1 MKNKIILLLLFTTG
15 LLIDETIQQA
25 VFKETQEG
33 KQLLRTA
40 RAAVDANL
48 ASKDHSLIDNHD
60 CEELKTLCTH
70 IKTTD
75 NLAILE
81 CVSTFT
87 SSQLEAMP
95 DKCQHAIWQE
105 TKEMIRAKWVED
117 NLLKRQCAKER
128 DSLESCINA
137 VDIWTCIKD
146 RALQLEHGNKCRSY
160 IKRVH
165 AVFFPDFENL
175 GDFFNSCSTEID
187 QLECGRLNI
196 EHKPIS
202 QLETVDCLQQTGADI
217 LGQPCKLSI
226 ARIELQEAD
235 LKFFEICSVDLKNLC
250 PQEVS
255 GTPGAFK
262 CLVKNKSNPAM
273 TNRCSDKI
281 SQRDREIA
289 KDYRISH
296 GLAKACKDDIKL
308 HHCRRGVSEDKQV
321 RLAQILLCL
330 ETVEKNGTK
339 IAPECRAE
347 IDDHRRMLMSDGQL
361 SPEILND
368 CADDIPKFCGNV
380 DKLSNIGMGQGT
392 GGEII
397 HCLMEH
403 ARKRRKDRRI
413 TSQCQRSLENLIKVS
428 DVGEDW
434 RVDPV
439 LRRNCKPVVDVACR
453 DTDGGDARV
462 MSCLMEQLGTPAMT
476 PDCEHSLLLIQYFVA
491 RDFKLD
497 PQLYKHCHD
506 DAIKYCHAKKQWDD
520 VTDIQMDPER
530 GPLILPCLHRMAY
543 SDDEQNSLRPACFKE
558 VKRVMRQRAVSVDLI
573 PEVEDACI
581 EDLSYYCFENTG
593 KGAEMDCLQIHLE
606 KLQTSC
612 REAVTQYTEEEAAH
626 VELNPVIM
634 SVCTEAMKTHC
645 SHILKGGKDK
655 GDMMDCLISHKN
667 DADLRQDLKCRA
679 AIEHFQIISLKNYHF
694 TYKFKEACRP
704 YVVRFCSG
712 SRTKNDVVACLS
724 EVMRNDTI
732 RGQRPRIPKECRQQ
746 VKAQLYQQRES
757 LALDPKLANACSKE
771 IEEFCSDKK
780 GPGEVNNK
788 NALECLAMNTP
799 RLGNSCHHAIFLVKK
814 SELGDSATDYTLI
827 NTCKEMTYKY
837 CSKTDPMRL
846 LDCLKTYKDDPTF
859 DARCHLVVVN
869 RMIEQ
874 NTDFRFN
881 PTLQLHC
888 GKNIDRYCSDIVAK
902 AEPNEELNGKVIQCL
917 KDKFRKSLL
926 DEECSQEMVKILQEQ
941 ALNYKLNPLLQTF
954 CKHEIAVLCHP
965 EKMVKE
971 HGLVEECLKN
981 AFLNE
986 KIINKDCR
994 LEVATLIAE
1003 AKADIHV
1010 DPILEE
1016 ACTDDLLRYCSN
1028 VKKGNGRKL
1037 KCLQTVLQD
1046 HSKAMEQDC
1055 RLKLQK
1061 RIEMF
1066 RNADTVLVQ
1075 PPENMEQL
1083 VNQVVSSPAKK
1094 FFIVILM
1101 TAVGMIFIMGIFLG
1115 RVTKRAMNTKNK

>member
-1 MKNKIILLLLFTTG
+1 MLYKAILTLLFTGIIICEATV
-15 LLIDETIQQA
+15 QQQHHLKEERRHSQRQIRA
-25 VFKETQEG
+25 VLEN
-33 KQLLRTA
+33 
-40 RAAVDANL
+40 ANS
-48 ASKDHSLIDNHD
+48 AIRDHTLIDNRD
-60 CEELKTLCTH
+60 CEDLKTLCTH
-70 IKTTD
+70 IKSTD
-75 NLAILE
+75 NLSILE
-81 CVSTFT
+81 CVATFT
-87 SSQLEAMP
+87 SSQLEGLS
-95 DKCQHAIWQE
+95 DKCQDAVWHE
-105 TKEMIRAKWVED
+105 TKELLNNKWIED
-117 NLLKRQCAKER
+117 NLLQKMCMKER
-128 DSLESCINA
+128 DKVESCINA
-137 VDIWTCIKD
+137 VDMWSCIKD
-146 RALQLEHGNKCRSY
+146 RAQLMEHGNKCRSF
-160 IKRVH
+160 IKRVS
-165 AVFFPDFENL
+165 AMLFPDYENL
-175 GDFFNSCSTEID
+175 GDFFNSCSMELQ

-196 EHKPIS
+196 EHRAIS
-202 QLETVDCLQQTGADI
+202 QLETAECLLQTGADV
-217 LGQPCKLSI
+217 LGQPCKAAV
-226 ARIELQEAD
+226 ARIEQQNEDLRFFDICSED
-235 LKFFEICSVDLKNLC
+235 LKHLC
-250 PQEVS
+250 PDEVPR
-255 GTPGAFK
+255 TPGAFK
-262 CLVKNKSNPAM
+262 CLVKNKSNPGM
-273 TNRCSDKI
+273 TTRCADQI

-289 KDYRISH
+289 KDYRVSH
-296 GLAKACKDDIKL
+296 GLAKACKDDIKQ

-339 IAPECRAE
+339 ISPECRLE

-361 SPEILND
+361 SPEILSD
-368 CADDIPKFCGNV
+368 CADDIPKFCANV

-413 TSQCQRSLENLIKVS
+413 TSQCQRSLETLIKIS

-453 DTDGGDARV
+453 DTDGGNARV

-543 SDDEQNSLRPACFKE
+543 SDDEENALRPACFKE

-581 EDLSYYCFENTG
+581 DDLSYYCFDHTE
-593 KGAEMDCLQIHLE
+593 KGAEMDCLQNNLE
-606 KLQTSC
+606 KLQKSC
-612 REAVTQYTEEEAAH
+612 KDAVTSYTVEEAAH

-645 SHILKGGKDK
+645 DHILKSGKKDR

-704 YVVRFCSG
+704 HVVRFCSG
-712 SRTKNDVVACLS
+712 STTKNDVVACLS

-757 LALDPKLANACSKE
+757 LELDPKLAKACKKE
-771 IEEFCSDKK
+771 MEQFCSDKK
-780 GPGEVNNK
+780 GPGQ
-788 NALECLAMNTP
+788 ALECLTINTP
-799 RLGNSCHHAIFLVKK
+799 RLGSDCHHAIFLVKK
-814 SELGDSATDYTLI
+814 SELGDSETDFTLV

-837 CSKTDPMRL
+837 CSKEDPMHL
-846 LDCLKTYKDDPTF
+846 LDCLKVYKDDPSF
-859 DARCHLVVVN
+859 DPRCHLVVVN

-881 PTLQLHC
+881 PSLQQHC
-888 GKNIDRYCSDIVAK
+888 GKNIDRYCSDIVAN
-902 AEPNEELNGKVIQCL
+902 AQPNEELNGKVVQCL
-917 KDKFRKSLL
+917 KDKFRRSLL

-954 CKHEIAVLCHP
+954 CKHEIAVLCNP
-965 EKMVKE
+965 ENYVKE
-971 HGLVEECLKN
+971 HGMVEECLKT
-981 AFLNE
+981 AFLNQ
-986 KIINKDCR
+986 KIVNRDCR

-1037 KCLQTVLQD
+1037 KCLQTILQD
-1046 HSKAMEQDC
+1046 HSKAMEEDC
-1055 RLKLQK
+1055 RLKLQR

-1083 VNQVVSSPAKK
+1083 VNQVVTSPAKK

-1101 TAVGMIFIMGIFLG
+1101 TAVGMVFMMGIFFG

>member
-1 MKNKIILLLLFTTG
+1 SNSEK
-15 LLIDETIQQA
+15 
-25 VFKETQEG
+25 
-33 KQLLRTA
+33 
-40 RAAVDANL
+40 
-48 ASKDHSLIDNHD
+48 
-60 CEELKTLCTH
+60 LKFL
-70 IKTTD
+70 
-75 NLAILE
+75 
-81 CVSTFT
+81 SP
-87 SSQLEAMP
+87 Q
-95 DKCQHAIWQE
+95 QHAVWHE
-105 TKEMIRAKWVED
+105 TKELLNNKWIEE
-117 NLLKRQCAKER
+117 NFLKKTCMKER
-128 DSLESCINA
+128 DKLESCINA
-137 VDIWTCIKD
+137 VDIWSCIKD
-146 RALQLEHGNKCRSY
+146 RAQLMEHGNKCRSY
-160 IKRVH
+160 IKRVS
-165 AVFFPDFENL
+165 VVLFPDFDNL
-175 GDFFNSCSTEID
+175 GDFFNSCSMELQ

-196 EHKPIS
+196 EHRSIS
-202 QLETVDCLQQTGADI
+202 QLETAECLLQTGADV
-217 LGQPCKLSI
+217 LGQPCKAAV
-226 ARIELQEAD
+226 ARIEQQNEDLRFFDICSED
-235 LKFFEICSVDLKNLC
+235 LKHLC
-250 PQEVS
+250 PEELTR
-255 GTPGAFK
+255 TPGAFK
-262 CLVKNKSNPAM
+262 CLVKNKGNPGM
-273 TNRCSDKI
+273 TTRCADQI

-289 KDYRISH
+289 KDYRVSH
-296 GLAKACKDDIKL
+296 GLAKACKDDIKQ

-339 IAPECRAE
+339 ISPECRLE

-413 TSQCQRSLENLIKVS
+413 TSQCQRSLETLIKVS

-439 LRRNCKPVVDVACR
+439 LRRNCKPVVDLACR
-453 DTDGGDARV
+453 DTDGGNARV

-520 VTDIQMDPER
+520 VADIQMDPER

-543 SDDEQNSLRPACFKE
+543 SDDEQNTLRPACFKE

-581 EDLSYYCFENTG
+581 DDLSYYCFDHTE
-593 KGAEMDCLQIHLE
+593 KGAEMDCLQTNLE
-606 KLQTSC
+606 KLQKSC
-612 REAVTQYTEEEAAH
+612 KDAVTSYTEEEAAH

-645 SHILKGGKDK
+645 DHILKGGKDR

-704 YVVRFCSG
+704 HVVRFCAG
-712 SRTKNDVVACLS
+712 STTKNDVVACLS

-757 LALDPKLANACSKE
+757 LELDPKLAKACKKE
-771 IEEFCSDKK
+771 MEQFCGEKK
-780 GPGEVNNK
+780 GPGQVNKK
-788 NALECLAMNTP
+788 NALECLTLNTP
-799 RLGNSCHHAIFLVKK
+799 RLGSDCHHAIFLVKK
-814 SELGDSATDYTLI
+814 SELGDSATDYTLV

-837 CSKTDPMRL
+837 CSKEDPMRL
-846 LDCLKTYKDDPTF
+846 LDCLKVYKDDPSF

-881 PTLQLHC
+881 PSLQFHC
-888 GKNIDRYCSDIVAK
+888 GKNIDRYCSDIVAN
-902 AEPNEELNGKVIQCL
+902 AQPNEELNGKVIQCL
-917 KDKFRKSLL
+917 KDKFRQSLL

-954 CKHEIAVLCHP
+954 CKHEIAVLCNP
-965 EKMVKE
+965 ENYVQE
-971 HGLVEECLKN
+971 HGMVEECLKT
-981 AFLNE
+981 AFLNQ
-986 KIINKDCR
+986 KIVNRDCR

-1037 KCLQTVLQD
+1037 KCLQTILQD
-1046 HSKAMEQDC
+1046 HSKAMEEDC
-1055 RLKLQK
+1055 RLKLQR

-1083 VNQVVSSPAKK
+1083 VNQVVTSPAKK

-1101 TAVGMIFIMGIFLG
+1101 TAVGMVFMLGIFFG

>member
-1 MKNKIILLLLFTTG
+1 MYYKTILTFLFTG
-15 LLIDETIQQA
+15 LICEATVAQHY
-25 VFKETQEG
+25 KEVRHAQR
-33 KQLLRTA
+33 QI
-40 RAAVDANL
+40 RAALDNAN
-48 ASKDHSLIDNHD
+48 AAARDRTLIDNHD

-70 IKTTD
+70 IKSTD
-75 NLAILE
+75 NLSVLE
-81 CVSTFT
+81 CVATFT
-87 SSQLEAMP
+87 SSQLEGLS
-95 DKCQHAIWQE
+95 DKCQHAVWHE
-105 TKEMIRAKWVED
+105 TKELLNNKWLED
-117 NLLKRQCAKER
+117 NLLQRTCMKEK
-128 DSLESCINA
+128 DKLESCINA
-137 VDIWTCIKD
+137 VDVWSCIKD
-146 RALQLEHGNKCRSY
+146 RAQIMEHGNKCRTF
-160 IKRVH
+160 IKRVS
-165 AVFFPDFENL
+165 AILFPDYDNL
-175 GDFFNSCSTEID
+175 GDFFNSCSMELQ
-187 QLECGRLNI
+187 QLECGRLNT
-196 EHKPIS
+196 ERRPIS
-202 QLETVDCLQQTGADI
+202 QLETAECLMQTGADV
-217 LGQPCKLSI
+217 LGQPCKAAV
-226 ARIELQEAD
+226 ARIEQQNEDLRFFDICSED
-235 LKFFEICSVDLKNLC
+235 LKHLC
-250 PQEVS
+250 PEEVTR
-255 GTPGAFK
+255 TPGAFK
-262 CLVKNKSNPAM
+262 CLVKNKGNPGM
-273 TNRCSDKI
+273 TTRCADQI
-281 SQRDREIA
+281 GQRDREIA
-289 KDYRISH
+289 KDYRVSR
-296 GLAKACKDDIKL
+296 GLAKACKDDIKQ

-339 IAPECRAE
+339 IAPECRLE

-413 TSQCQRSLENLIKVS
+413 TSQCQRSLETLIKIS

-453 DTDGGDARV
+453 DTDGGNARV
-462 MSCLMEQLGTPAMT
+462 MSCLMEQLGTPVMT
-476 PDCEHSLLLIQYFVA
+476 ADCEHSLLLIQYFVA

-543 SDDEQNSLRPACFKE
+543 SDDEQNTLRPACFKE

-581 EDLSYYCFENTG
+581 DDLSYYCFDHTE
-593 KGAEMDCLQIHLE
+593 KGAEMDCLQTNLE
-606 KLQTSC
+606 KLQKSC
-612 REAVTQYTEEEAAH
+612 KDAVTSYTEEEAAH

-645 SHILKGGKDK
+645 DHILKGGKDR

-704 YVVRFCSG
+704 HVVRFCSG
-712 SRTKNDVVACLS
+712 STTKNDVVACLS

-757 LALDPKLANACSKE
+757 LELDPKLAKACKKE
-771 IEEFCSDKK
+771 MEQFCSDKK
-780 GPGEVNNK
+780 GPGQVNDK
-788 NALECLAMNTP
+788 NALECLTLNTP
-799 RLGNSCHHAIFLVKK
+799 RLGSDCHHAIFLVKK
-814 SELGDSATDYTLI
+814 SELGDSATDYTLV

-837 CSKTDPMRL
+837 CSKEDPMRL
-846 LDCLKTYKDDPTF
+846 LDCLKVYKDDPSF
-859 DARCHLVVVN
+859 DPRCHLVVVN

-881 PTLQLHC
+881 PSLQLHC
-888 GKNIDRYCSDIVAK
+888 GKNIDRYCSDIVAN
-902 AEPNEELNGKVIQCL
+902 AQPNEELNGKVIQCL
-917 KDKFRKSLL
+917 KDKFRRSLL

-954 CKHEIAVLCHP
+954 CKHEIAVLCNP
-965 EKMVKE
+965 DNYVKE
-971 HGLVEECLKN
+971 HGMVEECLKT
-981 AFLNE
+981 AFLNQ
-986 KIINKDCR
+986 KIVNRDCR

-1037 KCLQTVLQD
+1037 KCLQTILQD
-1046 HSKAMEQDC
+1046 HSKAMEEDC
-1055 RLKLQK
+1055 RLKLQR

-1083 VNQVVSSPAKK
+1083 VNQVVTSPAKK

-1101 TAVGMIFIMGIFLG
+1101 TAVGMVFMLGIFFG

>member
-1 MKNKIILLLLFTTG
+1 MFKRVLFTLLLAGLTTATREG
-15 LLIDETIQQA
+15 LHKQTRRA
-25 VFKETQEG
+25 VIENSAI
-33 KQLLRTA
+33 R
-40 RAAVDANL
+40 
-48 ASKDHSLIDNHD
+48 DHTLIDNHE
-60 CEELKTLCTH
+60 CEDLKAPCSH
-70 IKTTD
+70 IKSTD
-75 NLAILE
+75 NLSVLE
-81 CVSTFT
+81 CVGTFT
-87 SSQLEAMP
+87 SSQIEALS
-95 DKCQHAIWQE
+95 DKCQHAIWFE
-105 TKEMIRAKWVED
+105 TKEMLKGRWIED
-117 NLLKRQCAKER
+117 NLLKKQPCQKDR
-128 DSLESCINA
+128 DKLDSCLNA
-137 VDIWTCIKD
+137 VDVWSCIKE
-146 RALQLEHGNKCRSY
+146 RAAQNMEHGNKCRSY
-160 IKRVH
+160 IKRIV
-165 AVFFPDFENL
+165 AVFFADYENL
-175 GDFFNSCSTEID
+175 GEFFNSCATELQ

-196 EHKPIS
+196 EHKPLS
-202 QLETVDCLQQTGADI
+202 QLETAECLSQTGADV
-217 LGQPCKLSI
+217 LGQPCRAAI
-226 ARIELQEAD
+226 ERIDQQHEDLRFFEVCAED
-235 LKFFEICSVDLKNLC
+235 LKHLC
-250 PQEVS
+250 PQES
-255 GTPGAFK
+255 PGTPGGFK
-262 CLVKNKSNPAM
+262 CLVKNKSNPSM
-273 TNRCSDKI
+273 TTRCGEQI

-289 KDYRISH
+289 KDYRVSH
-296 GLAKACKDDIKL
+296 GLAKACKDDIKQN
-308 HHCRRGVSEDKQV
+308 HCRRGVSEDKQV

-339 IAPECRAE
+339 ISPECRNE

-368 CADDIPKFCGNV
+368 CADDIPKFCSNV

-413 TSQCQRSLENLIKVS
+413 TSQCLRSLENLIKVS

-439 LRRNCKPVVDVACR
+439 LRRNCKPVVDVACT
-453 DTDGGDARV
+453 DTDGGNARV
-462 MSCLMEQLGTPAMT
+462 MSCLMEQLGTQAMT

-491 RDFKLD
+491 RNFKLD
-497 PQLYKHCHD
+497 PQLYKQCRD

-520 VTDIQMDPER
+520 VANVQMDPER

-543 SDDEQNSLRPACFKE
+543 SDDDQNTLRPACFKE
-558 VKRVMRQRAVSVDLI
+558 IKRVMRQRAVSVDLI

-581 EDLSYYCFENTG
+581 DDLSFYCFDHTQ
-593 KGAEMDCLQIHLE
+593 KGAEMDCLQVNLE
-606 KLQTSC
+606 KLQKSC
-612 REAVTQYTEEEAAH
+612 REAVTAYTEEEAAH

-634 SVCTEAMKTHC
+634 SVCTDAMKTHC
-645 SHILKGGKDK
+645 DHILKGGKDR

-712 SRTKNDVVACLS
+712 STTKNDVVACLS

-746 VKAQLYQQRES
+746 VKAQLYQQRET
-757 LALDPKLANACSKE
+757 LELDPKLTKACKKE
-771 IEEFCSDKK
+771 LEEFCGEKK
-780 GPGEVNNK
+780 GPGQ
-788 NALECLAMNTP
+788 ALECLTMNTP
-799 RLGNSCHHAIFLVKK
+799 RLGSDCHHAIFLVKK
-814 SELGDSATDYTLI
+814 SELGDSATDYTLV

-837 CSKTDPMRL
+837 CSKEDPMRL
-846 LDCLKTYKDDPTF
+846 LDCLKVYKDDPTF
-859 DARCHLVVVN
+859 DPRCHLVVVN

-888 GKNIDRYCSDIVAK
+888 GKNIDRYCSAIVAN
-902 AEPNEELNGKVIQCL
+902 AQPNEELNGKVVQCL

-926 DEECSQEMVKILQEQ
+926 DEECAQEMVKILQEQ

-954 CKHEIAVLCHP
+954 CKHEIAVLCNP
-965 EKMVKE
+965 ENYVKE
-971 HGLVEECLKN
+971 HGMVEECLKT

-986 KIINKDCR
+986 KIVNRDCR

-1037 KCLQTVLQD
+1037 KCLQTILQD
-1046 HSKAMEQDC
+1046 HSKAMEEDC
-1055 RLKLQK
+1055 RLKLQR

-1083 VNQVVSSPAKK
+1083 VNQVVTSPAKK

-1101 TAVGMIFIMGIFLG
+1101 TAVGMVFMLGIFFG